1 MIMQLAFRPYA
12 TAGVAALGAGLI
24 YVTPVTAPH
33 IEQRAVDLAAAET
46 LGDLVGP
53 IDAVVSGLGGL
64 SGELS
69 GVLPSLGDLSGTFA
83 DAASTSAGLDL
94 LDPAFWELFWF
105 ELTDPDAGSAAELLL
120 VGAIEQLP
128 VIGPL
133 LVGFGV
139 ALFPVILLLAG
150 AWSEISQALGF
161 DPSAAAAEGL
171 GTGLQG
177 VYDAALAGVIDPA
190 LPAGVSTA
198 LADLPPLFSDAAG
211 VLDPSTLVQDV
222 GTALDPSVLTS
233 VLDLNPIADIGTVLT
248 TSTIPDLGE
257 ILTSLIP

>member
-1 MIMQLAFRPYA
+1 MIMQLALRPYA
-12 TAGVAALGAGLI
+12 TAGVAVLGAGLI

-46 LGDLVGP
+46 LSDLGGP
-53 IDAVVSGLGGL
+53 IDAVVSSLGGL

-83 DAASTSAGLDL
+83 DAASTSAGLEL
-94 LDPAFWELFWF
+94 LDPEFWQQFWNA
-105 ELTDPDAGSAAELLL
+105 LLDPNAGESPELLL

-128 VIGPL
+128 VIGPTL
-133 LVGFGV
+133 ELFGV

-150 AWSEISQALGF
+150 AWAEISQLLGL
-161 DPSAAAAEGL
+161 DPYGAAAEPL

-190 LPAGVSTA
+190 LPAGVST
-198 LADLPPLFSDAAG
+198 DLGDITALFSDAAG
-211 VLDPSTLVQDV
+211 VLDPTTLVQDV
-222 GTALDPSVLTS
+222 STALDPSALTS
-233 VLDLNPIADIGTVLT
+233 ILDLNPIADIGTVVDPAGIADIGT
-248 TSTIPDLGE
+248 